1 MGPRNSVRRVAT
13 PQPPPRSPAGRTA
26 RGWARAANSG
36 HLPPCAC
43 ARTVGPACACAGASG
58 GSWMIPTVRNVDSGE
73 SGTRGQSR
81 DMRSWIAE
89 LEAAH
94 ELIRVDKPVDPLT
107 EMGALLYQCRERALL
122 FESLPHGWR
131 ALAQAPAN
139 VRQAALAFGARE
151 DTVVPLVA
159 ERMGARIAP
168 IIVADGPV
176 KEIKRSGGTFD
187 LGELPVHIAGQRDGG
202 PVIGS
207 GLVVTKDPDTGQRNV
222 SFHRL
227 QIKGPNQS
235 GILLYPRHAWRNYL
249 KYEARNEPMPV
260 AVFIGHHP
268 LYYAAASTT
277 AAYGVDEFEIAGG
290 FLGHPVRL
298 VRCETV
304 DLEVP
309 ADAEIVLEGHIP
321 PHIREE
327 EGPFS
332 EFQDYYVTGAG
343 KNPVVEYQYMT
354 RRHDAIFKN
363 LQNGSEMEG
372 CVFHKIPMSATIYRR
387 LKDVGGGPN
396 LHNVMAL
403 PGIFGLAIQ
412 MTPRYYGEAKNLLM
426 AALSSEYQH
435 PKVAIAVDAD
445 VDIFNPAELLWALS
459 TRVNPQQDVV
469 IIPETHN
476 HAMDAALPEL
486 GAPGTALWQRLGSKM
501 LIDATIPPPADA
513 PARALFERIR
523 PRNPHLRLEDFAAEE
538 SLPLVRALPERYFGS
553 RLLE

>member
-1 MGPRNSVRRVAT
+1 MA
-13 PQPPPRSPAGRTA
+13 SPSKLAV
-26 RGWARAANSG
+26 
-36 HLPPCAC
+36 AC
-43 ARTVGPACACAGASG
+43 ATK
-58 GSWMIPTVRNVDSGE
+58 
-73 SGTRGQSR
+73 
-81 DMRSWIAE
+81 DMRTWIAE
-89 LEAAH
+89 LDAAG
-94 ELIRVDKPVDPLT
+94 ELIRIDKPVDPLT
-107 EMGALLYQCRERALL
+107 QMGALLYQSREKALL
-122 FESLPHGWR
+122 FENLPHGWR
-131 ALAQAPAN
+131 SLGQAPAN
-139 VRQAALAFGARE
+139 VRQAAIAFGARE

-168 IIVADGPV
+168 AMVASGPV
-176 KEIKRSGGTFD
+176 KDVICHAGQFD
-187 LGELPVHIAGQRDGG
+187 LTELPVHVAGQRDAG

-227 QIKGPNQS
+227 QIKGPNKS
-235 GILLYPRHAWRNYL
+235 GILLYPRHSWRNYL

-260 AVFIGHHP
+260 AVFIGHYP

-277 AAYGVDEFEIAGG
+277 ASYGVDEFEIAGG
-290 FLGHPVRL
+290 YLGAPVPL
-298 VRCETV
+298 VKCETV

-321 PHIREE
+321 PHARED

-332 EFQDYYVTGAG
+332 EFQDYYVTGSG
-343 KNPVVEYQYMT
+343 RNPIVEYQCMT

-387 LKDVGGGPN
+387 LMDVGGGPN

-435 PKVAIAVDAD
+435 PKIAIAVDRD
-445 VDIFNPAELLWALS
+445 VDIFNHSELLWALA
-459 TRVNPQQDVV
+459 TRVNPQEDVA
-469 IIPETHN
+469 IIPNTHN
-476 HAMDAALPEL
+476 HAMDASLPEI
-486 GAPGTALWQRLGSKM
+486 GAAGTPLWQRRGSKM
-501 LIDATIPPPADA
+501 LIDATIPPPTDGE
-513 PARALFERIR
+513 ARSKFERIR
-523 PRNPHLRLEDFAAEE
+523 PINPQLRLEDFAAEE
-538 SLPLVRALPERYFGS
+538 SLDIVRALAPVFFGS
-553 RLLE
+553 KLIG